1 MHHARHPPM
10 NRVGTNSHSEPLFD
24 SDCDLFGSSPVLNSQ
39 TQQGQNEQSCSESL
53 ILDSHYDIFATSTLL
68 ESLGQQLLNEPNRI
82 EIDKFD
88 SDNKL
93 FASSTS
99 LESQR
104 QQGLNETSREPVV
117 YESDYD
123 LFASSPPQPDGG

>member
-1 MHHARHPPM
+1 M
-10 NRVGTNSHSEPLFD
+10 
-24 SDCDLFGSSPVLNSQ
+24 NSQ

-68 ESLGQQLLNEPNRI
+68 ESQGQQLLNEPNRI
-82 EIDKFD
+82 EIDIFD

-99 LESQR
+99 QR
-104 QQGLNETSREPVV
+104 QQGLNESSREPVV

-123 LFASSPPQPDGG
+123 LFASSPVSDPPDRMWEKYCDPNKGDYNVQQFSVGDTCSEIA